1 VILVELQELFEVK
14 YGTKLD
20 LNKLTLDESGIPLVS
35 RTSKNN
41 GISAKV
47 KKLDGIK
54 SLPAGSISVSLG
66 GTKLLSSFVQNDDFY
81 TAQNVAV
88 LIPKKKLTLKQKLFI
103 CLCIERNRFRYS
115 AFGREANR
123 TIKYIKVPS
132 PADFPDWVKL
142 ADINLFDGAEKPLN
156 KKTIKLDIDNA
167 AAFRF
172 DELFEIRKGKRL
184 TKAEMTHG
192 KNPFIGST
200 DKNNGVTNRVG
211 QSTAHNGHVITVNYN
226 GSVGEAF
233 YQPKPFLA
241 SDDVNILYPLESQF
255 EYFNQY
261 IAMFII
267 PIIKHNKFRFSYGR
281 KWHKER
287 MEETLLSIPVCKDG
301 KPNLK
306 IMEEYIKS
314 LPFSASI

>member
-1 VILVELQELFEVK
+1 VILVELQELFDVK

-20 LNKLTLDESGIPLVS
+20 LNKLTLDEFGIPLVS

-41 GISAKV
+41 GVSAKV
-47 KKLDGIK
+47 KKSDGVK
-54 SLPAGSISVSLG
+54 CLPAGSISESLG
-66 GTKLLSSFVQNDDFY
+66 GTNLLSSFVQNDDFY

-88 LIPKKKLTLKQKLFI
+88 LIPKKKLTLRQKLFI
-103 CLCIERNRFRYS
+103 CLCIEKNRFRYS

-123 TIKYIKVPS
+123 TIKFIKVPS
-132 PADFPDWVKL
+132 PDDFPDWV
-142 ADINLFDGAEKPLN
+142 NLIDVDVFNGAEKPLN
-156 KKTIKLDIDNA
+156 KKTIKLDIENMA
-167 AAFRF
+167 PFRF

-184 TKAEMTHG
+184 TKAKMTSG
-192 KNPFIGST
+192 NNPFIGST

-211 QSTAHNGHVITVNYN
+211 QSTTHNGNVITVNYN

-233 YQPKPFLA
+233 YQPNPFLA

-287 MEETLLSIPVCKDG
+287 MEETLLSIPVCEDG

-306 IMEEYIKS
+306 FMEEYIMS
-314 LPFSASI
+314 LQFSNSI